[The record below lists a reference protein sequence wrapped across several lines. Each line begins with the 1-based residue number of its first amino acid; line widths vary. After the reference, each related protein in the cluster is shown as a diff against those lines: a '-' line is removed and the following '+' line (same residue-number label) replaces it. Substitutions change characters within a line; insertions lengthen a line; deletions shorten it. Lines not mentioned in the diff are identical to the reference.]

1 MIRLA
6 ADGVAI
12 RRRGALLIE
21 GVTLSAESGAC
32 IGLVGPNGAGK
43 TTLLRALAGLDDTI
57 EGRVTVDG
65 RDIRTLGPRERARK
79 IAYLPQVRDVAW
91 AIKGEAVV
99 ALGRFAYGAPSRLQF
114 EDRAAVDRALAAT
127 DASAFRARTMPT
139 LSGGEQARIHLAR
152 ALSAE
157 TPILLADE
165 PTAALDPKHQ
175 QAIMTALRAKADAGG
190 LVIAALHDLRLARRH
205 CTRLVIMNGGRVATD
220 GPAESALAPAVVE
233 DIFGVA
239 LSDL

>member
-6 ADGVAI
+6 AEGVAI
-12 RRRGALLIE
+12 RRRGAALIE
-21 GVTLSAESGAC
+21 DVTFSAEGGAF

-43 TTLLRALAGLDDTI
+43 TTLLRALAGLDGAI
-57 EGRVTVDG
+57 EGRVTIG
-65 RDIRTLGPRERARK
+65 GTAMAALGHHDRAKK
-79 IAYLPQVRDVAW
+79 IAYLPQARDVAW
-91 AIKGEAVV
+91 AITGDAVV
-99 ALGRFAYGAPSRLQF
+99 SLGRFAYGSPHRLS
-114 EDRAAVDRALAAT
+114 EADRAAVDRALEAAG
-127 DASAFRARTMPT
+127 AGSFRSRTLTT

-152 ALSAE
+152 ALAAE

-175 QAIMTALRAKADAGG
+175 HAIMTSLRVKADAGG

-205 CTRLVIMNGGRVATD
+205 CTRFIVMNGGRVAAD
-220 GPAESALAPAVVE
+220 GPAESALTPTLVE
-233 DIFGVA
+233 EIFGVA